1 MKRGLY
7 LSLWNRIDQYF
18 KRRCMKYL
26 ERIFSKEL
34 LYPDKIN
41 WHKINR
47 IFVVRP
53 HDQLGDFLL
62 ATPVLRAL
70 RESFPEA
77 IIGIVV
83 RDYFADVV
91 KYHPYVDRVV
101 VFYKNGLDWTL
112 KRICSLWRG
121 LYHKWDMAV
130 VLSSE
135 SHSLTSDLL
144 ALLSG
149 AKYILG
155 SEGFIFSGCT
165 RNFFYNLI
173 SPNPGSGKH
182 QSERNLD
189 VVRYIGA
196 DTDDLSEIVY
206 VTDSEK
212 SAVKKEFKELYN
224 NEKPIIG
231 IHIGANKIENRWPI
245 KYFSRLAQ
253 TLHDNYNFKI
263 ALFWGPKEE
272 DLYREFLK
280 YVSFCPVEVK
290 PTTLRNQAIHFSLCN
305 VVVCSDTGIMHL
317 CAAVGTPLVAIFGPT
332 NPEYWKPIGSKFIAI
347 RGKENK
353 TENVKVEQVIQNVKK
368 LLQQDQR

>member
-1 MKRGLY
+1 ME
-7 LSLWNRIDQYF
+7 
-18 KRRCMKYL
+18 YL

-34 LYPDKIN
+34 LSSDKIN

-47 IFVVRP
+47 ILVVRP

-77 IIGIVV
+77 TIGIVV
-83 RDYFADVV
+83 RDYFADAV
-91 KYHPYVDRVV
+91 KYHPYVDRVM
-101 VFYKNGLDWTL
+101 VFYKNGLNWAI
-112 KRICSLWRG
+112 KRIYTLWKE
-121 LYHKWDMAV
+121 LYHKWDIAI
-130 VLSSE
+130 VLNSE

-144 ALLSG
+144 SVLSG
-149 AKYILG
+149 AKYIIG
-155 SEGFIFSGCT
+155 SAGFVFPGCK
-165 RNFFYNLI
+165 RNFFYNII
-173 SPNPGSGKH
+173 SPNPESVEH

-189 VVRYIGA
+189 IVRYIGA
-196 DTDDLSEIVY
+196 NTDDLSEIVH
-206 VTDSEK
+206 VTDREK
-212 SAVKKEFKELYN
+212 NIIKKEFNELYGN
-224 NEKPIIG
+224 GKPIIG

-253 TLHDNYNFKI
+253 ILHDKYNFKI
-263 ALFWGPKEE
+263 AVFWGPKEE
-272 DLYREFLK
+272 DLHKEFLK
-280 YVSFCPVEVK
+280 HVSFFPIEVK
-290 PTTLRNQAIHFSLCN
+290 PTTLRNQAIHFSLCD
-305 VVVCSDTGIMHL
+305 VAVCNDTGIMHL

-332 NPEYWKPIGSKFIAI
+332 DPRYWKPIGSKFIAI